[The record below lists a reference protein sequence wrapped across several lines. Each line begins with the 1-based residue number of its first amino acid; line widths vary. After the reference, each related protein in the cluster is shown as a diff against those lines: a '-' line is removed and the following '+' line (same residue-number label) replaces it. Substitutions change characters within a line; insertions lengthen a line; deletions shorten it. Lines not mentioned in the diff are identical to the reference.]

1 MVWWLPTGRW
11 LSSVPGRVKCRGLPE
26 RIESFSERLTRDD
39 PCSLDTSRG
48 SIPGFSILRCWWL
61 VEPPGINVGMM
72 QIGTVTV
79 EGVSDGSLQ
88 APPTL
93 MFNKSDQDW
102 LQHSQ
107 FLDKEGMLPIEM
119 GGFLVRSGERLALV
133 DTGIGPRADP
143 DRTGRFMK
151 NLTALG
157 VHPSE
162 ITDVVLTHLHFDH
175 LGWATDGERRL
186 FGNATYRCHEADW
199 DFFMGSVPFD
209 DSLAVSL
216 MGGRASSELLP
227 PIEDRL
233 ETWSGDGRILP
244 GVDVR
249 SAPGHTPG
257 STVIVISSGT
267 ERAMLLGDVVHCP
280 AELLSDDWEMIG
292 DVDAQLARRS
302 REALARELEGS
313 DIPAAATHFPGL
325 RFGRL
330 LAAEGHRQWTF
341 D

>member
-1 MVWWLPTGRW
+1 MV
-11 LSSVPGRVKCRGLPE
+11 
-26 RIESFSERLTRDD
+26 DD
-39 PCSLDTSRG
+39 M
-48 SIPGFSILRCWWL
+48 
-61 VEPPGINVGMM
+61 E
-72 QIGTVTV
+72 IGAVMI
-79 EGVSDGSLQ
+79 EGVSDGSLP

-93 MFNKSDQDW
+93 LFNKTDQDW

-107 FLDKEGMLPIEM
+107 FLDRDGMLPIEM
-119 GGFLVRSGERLALV
+119 GGFLVRSGDRLALV
-133 DTGIGPRADP
+133 DTGIGPNAVP

-157 VHPSE
+157 VEPSE

-186 FGNATYRCHEADW
+186 FANATYRCHEADW
-199 DFFMGSVPFD
+199 AYFMGSTPFD
-209 DSLAVSL
+209 DSLAISL

-227 PIEDRL
+227 PIAERL
-233 ETWSGDGRILP
+233 VTWSGDRTILP

-280 AELLSDDWEMIG
+280 AELLSDDWEMVG
-292 DVDAQLARRS
+292 DVDKHLAQRS

-313 DIPAAATHFPGL
+313 NIPAAASHFPGL
-325 RFGRL
+325 QFGRL
-330 LAAEGHRQWTF
+330 LAAEGRRQWAF
-341 D
+341 G

>member
-1 MVWWLPTGRW
+1 MVGHM
-11 LSSVPGRVKCRGLPE
+11 RV
-26 RIESFSERLTRDD
+26 
-39 PCSLDTSRG
+39 G
-48 SIPGFSILRCWWL
+48 SITI
-61 VEPPGINVGMM
+61 
-72 QIGTVTV
+72 

-93 MFNKSDQDW
+93 LFNKSDQEW
-102 LQHSQ
+102 RQHTQ
-107 FLDKEGMLPIEM
+107 FLDGDGMLPIEM
-119 GGFLVRSGERLALV
+119 GGFLVRSGERVAVV
-133 DTGIGPRADP
+133 DTGIGPYGSGGL
-143 DRTGRFMK
+143 TGMFME
-151 NLTALG
+151 NLAAMG
-157 VHPSE
+157 VRPPE
-162 ITDVVLTHLHFDH
+162 VTDVVLTHLHFDH

-186 FGNATYRCHEADW
+186 FTNATYRCHEADW
-199 DFFMGSVPFD
+199 EFFMGSVPFD

-227 PIEDRL
+227 PIGARL
-233 ETWSGDGRILP
+233 ETWSGDGTILP
-244 GVDVR
+244 GMDVR

-257 STVIVISSGT
+257 STVIVISSGV

-292 DVDAQLARRS
+292 DVDKKLAQRS

-325 RFGRL
+325 KFGRL
-330 LAAEGHRQWTF
+330 LAAEGTRQWSF

>member
-1 MVWWLPTGRW
+1 M
-11 LSSVPGRVKCRGLPE
+11 
-26 RIESFSERLTRDD
+26 
-39 PCSLDTSRG
+39 
-48 SIPGFSILRCWWL
+48 L
-61 VEPPGINVGMM
+61 VGA
-72 QIGTVTV
+72 VTIQ
-79 EGVSDGSLQ
+79 GVSDGSLQ

-107 FLDKEGMLPIEM
+107 FLDEEGMLPIEM
-119 GGFLVRSGERLALV
+119 GGFLVRSGDRLALV
-133 DTGIGPRADP
+133 DTGIGPHAAP

-151 NLTALG
+151 NLTTLG
-157 VHPSE
+157 VRPSD

-199 DFFMGSVPFD
+199 KFFMGSSPFD
-209 DSLAVSL
+209 DSLAVSV

-227 PIEDRL
+227 PIAERL

-244 GVDVR
+244 GMDVR

-292 DVDAQLARRS
+292 DFDTQLARRS
-302 REALARELEGS
+302 HEALARELEGS
-313 DIPAAATHFPGL
+313 DIPAAATHFQGSNSVGFWPLKGADSGRSTEPVPPAVL
-325 RFGRL
+325 RRPKGRRRHAGSSTL
-330 LAAEGHRQWTF
+330 TVG
-341 D
+341 

>member
-1 MVWWLPTGRW
+1 
-11 LSSVPGRVKCRGLPE
+11 
-26 RIESFSERLTRDD
+26 
-39 PCSLDTSRG
+39 
-48 SIPGFSILRCWWL
+48 
-61 VEPPGINVGMM
+61 
-72 QIGTVTV
+72 VTID
-79 EGVSDGSLQ
+79 GVSDGSLV
-88 APPTL
+88 APPSM

-107 FLDKEGMLPIEM
+107 FLDDDGMLPIEM
-119 GGFLVRSGERLALV
+119 GGFLVRSGDLLAVV
-133 DTGIGPRADP
+133 DTGIGPHADP
-143 DRTGRFMK
+143 DRTGKFMK

-157 VHPSE
+157 VPPSDV
-162 ITDVVLTHLHFDH
+162 TDVVLTHLHFDH

-186 FGNATYRCHEADW
+186 FPNATYRCHEADW
-199 DFFMGSVPFD
+199 RFFMGSTPFD

-227 PIEDRL
+227 PIADRL
-233 ETWSGDGRILP
+233 ETWSGDETILP
-244 GVDVR
+244 GMDVR

-257 STVIVISSGT
+257 STVIVVSSGT

-292 DVDAQLARRS
+292 DVDTQLARRS

-325 RFGRL
+325 QFGRL
-330 LAAEGHRQWTF
+330 LAAQGRRRWTF

>member
-1 MVWWLPTGRW
+1 
-11 LSSVPGRVKCRGLPE
+11 
-26 RIESFSERLTRDD
+26 
-39 PCSLDTSRG
+39 
-48 SIPGFSILRCWWL
+48 
-61 VEPPGINVGMM
+61 MM

-325 RFGRL
+325 QFGRL
-330 LAAEGHRQWTF
+330 LAAEGRRQWTF
-341 D
+341 G